1 MFIEVQFSVYPLRE
15 TQLSPVIEK
24 AVSIL
29 NSFDLPVEV
38 GSMSSVTYGDSEIV
52 FKAFQKVYEE
62 VALNSHVVI
71 IMTLSNA
78 CPVPVKESP
87 SAESSA
93 EDKSEE
99 NK

>member
-1 MFIEVQFSVYPLRE
+1 MLVSVQFSIYPLRE
-15 TQLSPVIEK
+15 AHLSPAINE
-24 AVSIL
+24 AVDIL
-29 NSFDLPVEV
+29 KSFGLDVMV

-52 FKAFQKVYEE
+52 FKAFQKVYDE
-62 VALNSHVVI
+62 VALNSHVVL

-87 SAESSA
+87 PAESSA